1 MKSIG
6 IVLQRTYRKNTA
18 KRNVVQHPVKLSNIL
33 DLWSAEQ

>member
-18 KRNVVQHPVKLSNIL
+18 KKKNIVQHPVKLSNIL
-33 DLWSAEQ
+33 DL